1 MRPIKNFD
9 TVNASGSRER
19 LKPGGY
25 VVRITAVKDNE
36 KKECL
41 ELLFDITEGPAAGY
55 YSDVFFDDK
64 PYAHR
69 LFRSYKE
76 AALGMFKR
84 FTEAVDASNG
94 THFTEQVKTGLKEDQ
109 LVGKVLGIVLAE
121 EEYINNRG
129 EVARRLYDDVRQDM
143 PAEKIRAGEYVVPD
157 IKKYK
162 PKEESAAPV
171 APDQPQETGI
181 IPDPDIPF

>member
-55 YSDVFFDDK
+55 YSDAFFDDK

-94 THFTEQVKTGLKEDQ
+94 TDFSGQVEKGLKEEQ
-109 LVGKVLGIVLAE
+109 LVGKTLGIVLAE
-121 EEYINNRG
+121 EEYLTNRG
-129 EVARRLYDDVRQDM
+129 EISKRLYDSVDLPVDKVRTGDY
-143 PAEKIRAGEYVVPD
+143 KVPGL
-157 IKKYK
+157 KKYA
-162 PKEESAAPV
+162 PKDEPAQAVSSEP
-171 APDQPQETGI
+171 EL